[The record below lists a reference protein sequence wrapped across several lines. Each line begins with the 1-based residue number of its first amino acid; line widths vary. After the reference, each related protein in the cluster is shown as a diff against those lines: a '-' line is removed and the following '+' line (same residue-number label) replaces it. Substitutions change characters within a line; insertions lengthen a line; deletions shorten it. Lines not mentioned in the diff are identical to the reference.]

1 MLLCCTLIKC
11 VQPIRTITIVGT
23 HWMVFTSS
31 DITTT
36 QQRSGITRCLIES
49 ATPVRLGIVR
59 ITSPKGCCTYGRSMF
74 APVGRGTPGHP
85 DRDRQRHE
93 RPRDR
98 SDARPQRLDGRRGDQ
113 TRHVAP
119 VRRERVL
126 TAVPAETAED
136 GPVDGRML
144 HRRPRRGAGPAA
156 GAPNRAGATARH
168 ADARGRGWPNGW
180 VAAGRRRP
188 SAAGRASRSPTTPPC
203 ACARRASAV
212 GSTSTA
218 ITVSAG
224 RAAFHAAA
232 GGGAGVAAG
241 GRRVSRF
248 PDGFPSPSVRRRPE
262 TAAVSA
268 IGRPTA

>member
-1 MLLCCTLIKC
+1 MRSANTNDYDC
-11 VQPIRTITIVGT
+11 RN
-23 HWMVFTSS
+23 HWTVFTSS

-49 ATPVRLGIVR
+49 ATPVRLEIVQ
-59 ITSPKGCCTYGRSMF
+59 ITSPKGCRTYGGSMF

-85 DRDRQRHE
+85 DRDRQRHQH
-93 RPRDR
+93 PQDR
-98 SDARPQRLDGRRGDQ
+98 SDARPQRLDGRQGDQ
-113 TRHVAP
+113 TQHVVP
-119 VRRERVL
+119 VQRERVL
-126 TAVPAETAED
+126 PAVPAVPAETAED

-144 HRRPRRGAGPAA
+144 HRPPPGARPAA
-156 GAPNRAGATARH
+156 GAPNRASATACH
-168 ADARGRGWPNGW
+168 ANACGRGWPNGC

-188 SAAGRASRSPTTPPC
+188 SAADRASCSPTTPPC
-203 ACARRASAV
+203 ACARRPSTV

-241 GRRVSRF
+241 GRRVSRS
-248 PDGFPSPSVRRRPE
+248 PDGLPSPDAHRGIRRR
-262 TAAVSA
+262 TARIA
-268 IGRPTA
+268 GPTGVLHL

>member
-1 MLLCCTLIKC
+1 MRSANTNDYDC
-11 VQPIRTITIVGT
+11 RN
-23 HWMVFTSS
+23 HWTVFTSS

-49 ATPVRLGIVR
+49 ATPVRLEIVR
-59 ITSPKGCCTYGRSMF
+59 ITSPKGCCTYGGSMF

-98 SDARPQRLDGRRGDQ
+98 SDARPQRLGGRQGDR
-113 TRHVAP
+113 TRHVVP

-126 TAVPAETAED
+126 PAVPAETAGD

-144 HRRPRRGAGPAA
+144 HRPPPGARPAA
-156 GAPNRAGATARH
+156 GAPNRASATACH
-168 ADARGRGWPNGW
+168 ANACGRGWPNGR

-188 SAAGRASRSPTTPPC
+188 SAAGRASCSPTTPPC

-212 GSTSTA
+212 GSTPTA

-248 PDGFPSPSVRRRPE
+248 PDGLPSPDARRRPA

>member
-1 MLLCCTLIKC
+1 M
-11 VQPIRTITIVGT
+11 
-23 HWMVFTSS
+23 FTSS

-49 ATPVRLGIVR
+49 ATPVRLEIVR
-59 ITSPKGCCTYGRSMF
+59 ITSPKGCCTYGGSMF

-98 SDARPQRLDGRRGDQ
+98 SDARPQRLGGRQGDR
-113 TRHVAP
+113 TRHVVP

-126 TAVPAETAED
+126 PAVPAETAGD

-144 HRRPRRGAGPAA
+144 HRPPPGARPAA
-156 GAPNRAGATARH
+156 GAPNRASATACH
-168 ADARGRGWPNGW
+168 ANACGRGWPNGC
-180 VAAGRRRP
+180 VAARRRS
-188 SAAGRASRSPTTPPC
+188 SAAGRASCSPTTPPC
-203 ACARRASAV
+203 ACARRPSTV
-212 GSTSTA
+212 GSTPTA
-218 ITVSAG
+218 IAVNAG
-224 RAAFHAAA
+224 RAAFHAAT
-232 GGGAGVAAG
+232 GGVAGVMAG

-248 PDGFPSPSVRRRPE
+248 PDGFPSPSVRRRPA

>member
-1 MLLCCTLIKC
+1 
-11 VQPIRTITIVGT
+11 
-23 HWMVFTSS
+23 
-31 DITTT
+31 
-36 QQRSGITRCLIES
+36 
-49 ATPVRLGIVR
+49 
-59 ITSPKGCCTYGRSMF
+59 MF

-98 SDARPQRLDGRRGDQ
+98 SDARPQRLGGRQGDR
-113 TRHVAP
+113 TRHVVP

-126 TAVPAETAED
+126 PAVPAETAGD

-144 HRRPRRGAGPAA
+144 HRPPPGARPAA
-156 GAPNRAGATARH
+156 GAPDRAGATACH
-168 ADARGRGWPNGW
+168 ANACGRGWPNGW

-188 SAAGRASRSPTTPPC
+188 SAAGRASCSPTTPPC

-248 PDGFPSPSVRRRPE
+248 PDGFPSPDARRRPE

>member
-85 DRDRQRHE
+85 DRDRQRHQH
-93 RPRDR
+93 PQDR
-98 SDARPQRLDGRRGDQ
+98 SDARPQRLGGRQGDR

-119 VRRERVL
+119 VQRERVL

-136 GPVDGRML
+136 GPVDGRIL
-144 HRRPRRGAGPAA
+144 HRRPRAA
-156 GAPNRAGATARH
+156 QGRPQARQIAQAPPARH
-168 ADARGRGWPNGW
+168 ADARGRGRPNGR

-188 SAAGRASRSPTTPPC
+188 SAAGRASCSPTTPPC
-203 ACARRASAV
+203 ACARRPSAV
-212 GSTSTA
+212 GSTPTA
-218 ITVSAG
+218 IAVNAG
-224 RAAFHAAA
+224 RAAFHVAT
-232 GGGAGVAAG
+232 GGVAGVAAG

-248 PDGFPSPSVRRRPE
+248 PDGLPSPDARRRPA